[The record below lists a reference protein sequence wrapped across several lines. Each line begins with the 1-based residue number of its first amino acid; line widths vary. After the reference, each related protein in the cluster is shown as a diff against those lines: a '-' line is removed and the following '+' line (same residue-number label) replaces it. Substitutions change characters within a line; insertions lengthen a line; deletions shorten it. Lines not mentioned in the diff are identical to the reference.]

1 MSGLRFRPSIGF
13 RGNFVYFR
21 LNQYYF
27 FKINNLKRDR
37 ILSICCFIH
46 IKQKVKVKYEDLG
59 GKMAAANVFGHN
71 RLYLGFPNNLM
82 DYML

>member
-1 MSGLRFRPSIGF
+1 MRFRPSIGF
-13 RGNFVYFR
+13 RGNFGGFR
-21 LNQYYF
+21 VKHKKLI
-27 FKINNLKRDR
+27 KINNLKRDR